1 MKWKIIADSGCDLR
15 TLETTAPQIRY
26 TNVPLSLQIGE
37 QTFVDDASLD
47 IAQMMVH
54 MYAHDGKTASA
65 CPSPE
70 MYLQSFE
77 DADNIIVVTITG
89 ALSGSYNS
97 AELAKKMYLEDHPE
111 VNIEIIDSKSASGE
125 MILLVQ
131 AIAQFIQLNP
141 DFATVVQNAKDYLA
155 RTKLLFSLA
164 RVDNL
169 VKNGR
174 LNKLAGT
181 VVGLLN
187 IRLVGK
193 ASDEGTLELLHK
205 ARGQKKAVAAIWQK
219 MKNNYYNGG
228 KVAISHCNNPEICGM
243 IETAIRSEF
252 PSADIQI
259 YPTSGLCS
267 YYAEQGGILMG
278 YETH

>member
-1 MKWKIIADSGCDLR
+1 MS
-15 TLETTAPQIRY
+15 
-26 TNVPLSLQIGE
+26 PLSLQIGE
-37 QTFVDDASLD
+37 QTFMDDASLD
-47 IAQMMVH
+47 LDQMMVH
-54 MYAHDGKTASA
+54 MYAYEGKTASA

-70 MYLQSFE
+70 MYLHSFD
-77 DADNIIVVTITG
+77 DAENIIVVTITG
-89 ALSGSYNS
+89 SLSGSYNS
-97 AELAKKMYLEDHPE
+97 AELAKKMYLEERPTA
-111 VNIEIIDSKSASGE
+111 NIEIIDTRSASGE

-141 DFATVVQNAKDYLA
+141 DFTTVVQNARDYLS

-187 IRLVGK
+187 IRLVGQ
-193 ASDEGTLELLHK
+193 ASNEGTLELLHK
-205 ARGQKKAVAAIWQK
+205 ARGQKKAVAALWQE
-219 MKNNYYNGG
+219 MKANHYNGG
-228 KVAISHCNNPEICGM
+228 KIAICHCNNPEICGL
-243 IETAIRSEF
+243 IETTVKNEF
-252 PSADIQI
+252 PLADIQF

-278 YETH
+278 YETN